1 MATTRRVNRNQK
13 AEYAGGSRAKGWY
26 VYSIQG
32 IEENGPRK
40 QYFSID
46 GERKAESKDAIQ
58 SAWQA
63 AREWVAE
70 FGEVTKNDNEY
81 KAIRQ

>member
-1 MATTRRVNRNQK
+1 MKSRKVNRNQR

-26 VYSIQG
+26 IFSLQG
-32 IEENGPRK
+32 VERTGIGI
-40 QYFSID
+40 QYFTIE
-46 GERKAESKDAIQ
+46 GEKKPTQEEARQ

-70 FGEVTKNDNEY
+70 KGEVVKTDSEY
-81 KAIRQ
+81 KSEV